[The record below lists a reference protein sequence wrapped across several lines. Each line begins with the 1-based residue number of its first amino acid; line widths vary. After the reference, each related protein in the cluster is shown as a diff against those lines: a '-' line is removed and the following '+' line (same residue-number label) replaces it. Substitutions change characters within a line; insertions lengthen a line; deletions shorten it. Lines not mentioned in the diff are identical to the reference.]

1 MPLKHFAQSLMQKYK
16 RINSQNFDGG
26 NFLTGLC
33 SGFRPVLSRA
43 RLYAQHRALIASQA
57 VIMPQALLRQRDSE
71 LEERGRL
78 LLKSKVQ

>member
-33 SGFRPVLSRA
+33 SGFVLYY
-43 RLYAQHRALIASQA
+43 LEH
-57 VIMPQALLRQRDSE
+57 VFMPNTE
-71 LEERGRL
+71 H
-78 LLKSKVQ
+78 